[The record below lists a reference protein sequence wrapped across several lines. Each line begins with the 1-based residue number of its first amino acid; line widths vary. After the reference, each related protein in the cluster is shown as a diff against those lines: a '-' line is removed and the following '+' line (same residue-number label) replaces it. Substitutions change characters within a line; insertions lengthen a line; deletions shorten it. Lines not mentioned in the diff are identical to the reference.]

1 MATTGTFLKPIFIAG
16 TSYPVGAATIDD
28 TLVSQLPRDTFVPA
42 VEPVT
47 GGEDDVKARR
57 AAGFLDTGLADGKV
71 PVWNATQKKYVPGIV
86 ASENSGSVAAA
97 DITDAGTAGIAV
109 LQSETAAQGREALEV
124 GLLIAN
130 DQTGDYVLAASDVT
144 GSTEIRQ
151 NSATG
156 VNLTINADVS
166 GKLFTPVYGKQVGA
180 GQVTFVAGS
189 GVTLHIQGAKTKTAE
204 QYAPWAALQVS
215 ANVWEIC
222 GGLS

>member
-1 MATTGTFLKPIFIAG
+1 MNLGKKVIAIGGAGG
-16 TSYPVGAATIDD
+16 TSGP
-28 TLVSQLPRDTFVPA
+28 
-42 VEPVT
+42 
-47 GGEDDVKARR
+47 
-57 AAGFLDTGLADGKV
+57 
-71 PVWNATQKKYVPGIV
+71 
-86 ASENSGSVAAA
+86 VAAA

-109 LQSETAAQGREALEV
+109 LQAETTAQGREALEV

-130 DQTGDYVLAASDVT
+130 DHTGGYVLAASDVT

>member
-1 MATTGTFLKPIFIAG
+1 MMNVMLTQDGVGG
-16 TSYPVGAATIDD
+16 TSG
-28 TLVSQLPRDTFVPA
+28 
-42 VEPVT
+42 PVT
-47 GGEDDVKARR
+47 SD
-57 AAGFLDTGLADGKV
+57 
-71 PVWNATQKKYVPGIV
+71 
-86 ASENSGSVAAA
+86 S
-97 DITDAGTAGIAV
+97 ITDASTSGKAV
-109 LQSETAAQGREALEV
+109 LTGTPAQGREALEV